1 MRGLQD
7 RVAVITGAAN
17 GIGAATA
24 HRLHQEGV
32 KVALLDID
40 QINGKALAERLG
52 AARALFVG
60 CDVTSEEQIAAAVD
74 TIIEHFQGVDILVNN
89 AGVNAY
95 FDAETMTL
103 EDWERFFA
111 LDLRAC
117 WLCSKHVLPHLRR
130 QRRGVIVNVASIHAR
145 LTVKGMFPYAAAKSG
160 IVGLTRSLALDYGSQ
175 GIRVVA
181 VSPGWTRTRLV
192 EEALAQQPDPQ
203 AARAQ
208 ALAMHPL
215 GRIAEPDEVAAV
227 VAFAASED
235 ASFITGVAIPV
246 DGGLSARFG

>member
-1 MRGLQD
+1 MRGLRD
-7 RVAVITGAAN
+7 RVVVVTGAAN
-17 GIGAATA
+17 GIGAATTR
-24 HRLHQEGV
+24 RLHQEGA

-40 QINGKALAERLG
+40 QTGGKALADQIG
-52 AARALFVG
+52 AGGALFAA
-60 CDVTSEEQIAAAVD
+60 CEEQVAAAIGATVD
-74 TIIEHFQGVDILVNN
+74 HFGRVDVLVNN

-103 EDWERFFA
+103 EDWEQFFA

-130 QRRGVIVNVASIHAR
+130 QRGGVIVNVASIHAR

-160 IVGLTRSLALDYGSQ
+160 IVGLTRSLALDYGDH

-192 EEALAQQPDPQ
+192 EEALAQQPDPP

-235 ASFITGVAIPV
+235 ASFVTGVVIPV
-246 DGGLSARFG
+246 DGGLTARFG

>member
-7 RVAVITGAAN
+7 RVAVVTGAAN
-17 GIGAATA
+17 GIGAATMR
-24 HRLHQEGV
+24 RLHQEGA

-40 QINGKALAERLG
+40 QTGGEALADQLG
-52 AARALFVG
+52 AGRALFVA
-60 CDVTSEEQIAAAVD
+60 CDVTSEEQVAAAVGA
-74 TIIEHFQGVDILVNN
+74 TTERFGRVDILVNN

-95 FDAETMTL
+95 SDAEAMTL
-103 EDWERFFA
+103 EAWEDFFA

-130 QRRGVIVNVASIHAR
+130 QRRGVIVNIASIHAR

-181 VSPGWTRTRLV
+181 ISPGWTRTRLV

-203 AARAQ
+203 AAWAQ
-208 ALAMHPL
+208 TLAVHLL
-215 GRIAEPDEVAAV
+215 GRIAEPDEIAAV

-235 ASFITGVAIPV
+235 ASFITGVTIPV